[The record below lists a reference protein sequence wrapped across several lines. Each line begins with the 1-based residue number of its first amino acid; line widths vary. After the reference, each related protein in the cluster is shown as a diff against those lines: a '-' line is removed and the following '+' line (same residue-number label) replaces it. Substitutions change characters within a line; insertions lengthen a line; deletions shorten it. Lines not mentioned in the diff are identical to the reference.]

1 MKSAVRSLNLSICV
15 LLALAMGQG
24 ALGATIQEEIE
35 NLLSE
40 AQMALKK
47 ADADERI
54 DRAQSL
60 LQRQQTVDEN
70 ERPFLAGRID
80 RERAAIYLKFW
91 QRDKQQTAWR
101 DEAYRILQGLL
112 SRYDRLY
119 REWDAKAQQRAKG
132 LNNRQRKNDS
142 QYRTLN
148 INMGRVRYEMAWT
161 QYYLSI
167 ATDSSS
173 DRREFLK
180 SAAEKFHDL
189 TSQGYR
195 AHPTVAEAFYGHGL
209 CLYRMAAYDDFNRLI
224 SKLDA
229 DKVSRQDIPAH
240 LYKQITRLRIRAS
253 LAASDPFGADRFASE
268 YFGNLGEKEA
278 LDDAELD
285 MAIAWAVS
293 VADITA
299 SLDQGQGR
307 QSSPASFTRAC
318 ELVRA
323 AGEPWRSRL
332 ARALGDSKLST
343 GVGHLHKA
351 RESFAAKD
359 YEAAVAEAEAGL
371 KAPLDAAVAEDT
383 HAELHYVRF
392 AALWNLSRWRDAHL
406 AGVEFLK
413 QYAGDPRAEDVCSRA
428 VRSGLNALCSDP
440 SITVLQFLENLGF
453 AEKQFPAVADVPE
466 ARRRAAE
473 VLIGKGQLRD
483 AEKILRTI
491 SSDSPTYCVAQFYLA
506 SVLCKQSMDIGLS
519 GSDRKRAGLAES
531 AAALIR
537 FADSAV
543 ASLSQEG
550 APSPATIT
558 NLAAAVV
565 AELLKLDPPD
575 PNLAIRL
582 LDAIRAIPQ
591 ITDGEGRLLA
601 LRLEAKTRSGDV
613 DAAVT
618 LIASLSAEQMAARH
632 VAEACLRIVDELE
645 VRAADLAER
654 GENAEA
660 ERINLQVIRIFEL
673 LLDQAGQSKEDGV
686 RSWRLRLRL
695 ADTLVRLGR
704 YEEAIGYYTRV
715 ADNSPEHAGTA
726 IRGLAMAHACSG
738 KYDMALPWWQTLY
751 ARTRTRT
758 PGWLEASYHCILCQ
772 LRAGQTQDAGKRMA
786 YFRLE
791 SEGMDLG
798 QWTSKFEALENDC
811 SKANPSGGS

>member
-15 LLALAMGQG
+15 LLALAVGQG
-24 ALGATIQEEIE
+24 AFGATIQEEIE

-54 DRAQSL
+54 DRAQRL
-60 LQRQQTVDEN
+60 LQRQQTMDEN
-70 ERPFLAGRID
+70 ERHFLGGRID
-80 RERAAIYLKFW
+80 RERAAICLKFW
-91 QRDKQQTAWR
+91 QKDRQQTAWR
-101 DEAYRILQGLL
+101 HDAYRILQGLL
-112 SRYDRLY
+112 SRYDGLY
-119 REWDAKAQQRAKG
+119 SRWDAQAQRMAEN
-132 LNNRQRKNDS
+132 LNNRQRQNS
-142 QYRTLN
+142 PEYRRLN

-161 QYYLSI
+161 QYYLAI

-180 SAAEKFHDL
+180 GAAEKFHDL

-209 CLYRMAAYDDFNRLI
+209 CLYRMGAYDDFNRLI
-224 SKLDA
+224 SKLDS
-229 DKVSRQDIPAH
+229 DRVKRQGIPAH

-268 YFGNLGEKEA
+268 YFGNLGEKES

-307 QSSPASFTRAC
+307 ESTPASFTRAC

-332 ARALGDSKLST
+332 ARALGGSKLST

-371 KAPLDAAVAEDT
+371 KAPPDAAIAEDT
-383 HAELHYVRF
+383 RAELQYVRF
-392 AALWNLSRWRDAHL
+392 AALWNLNRWRDAHV
-406 AGVEFLK
+406 AAIEFLK
-413 QYAGDPRAEDVCSRA
+413 QYAGDPRAEEVCSRA
-428 VRSGLNALCSDP
+428 VRCGLNALGSDP
-440 SITVLQFLENLGF
+440 PITVSQLLENLGF

-473 VLIGKGQLRD
+473 VLIGKGRLRD

-491 SSDSPTYCVAQFYLA
+491 SSDSPTYCVAQYYLA
-506 SVLCKQSMDIGLS
+506 GVLCKQAMNIRAS
-519 GSDRKRAGLAES
+519 GSGRKREWLAES

-537 FADSAV
+537 FADGAA
-543 ASLSQEG
+543 ASLSEEG
-550 APSPATIT
+550 APSTTNIT
-558 NLAAAVV
+558 SLTAAV
-565 AELLKLDPPD
+565 AAQLLKLDPPH

-582 LDAIRAIPQ
+582 LDAIRGIPQ
-591 ITDGEGRLLA
+591 ITDGEGQLLA
-601 LRLEAKTRSGDV
+601 LRLEAKIRAGDV
-613 DAAVT
+613 DTVVT
-618 LIASLSAEQMAARH
+618 LIASLSPEQMAAKH
-632 VAEACLRIVDELE
+632 VAEACLRIVGELE
-645 VRAADLAER
+645 EQATDLAGR

-660 ERINLQVIRIFEL
+660 ERINRQIARVFESL
-673 LLDQAGQSKEDGV
+673 LGQAGQSKRNAV
-686 RSWRLRLRL
+686 LRLHL

-704 YEEAIGYYTRV
+704 YEEAAKSYTHV
-715 ADNSPEHAGTA
+715 IDNSPEHAGTA
-726 IRGLAMAHACSG
+726 IRGLAMAHEHSG
-738 KYDMALPWWQTLY
+738 KYDMALLWWQTLY
-751 ARTRTRT
+751 ARMGTRT

-772 LRAGQTQDAGKRMA
+772 LRMGQSEEAGKRMA

-798 QWTSKFEALENDC
+798 QWTSKFEALENEC